1 MLLSLLRPVLVAILL
16 LTGVAAAPL
25 AADWTRVGP
34 DGGSVDAVAA
44 APSRPSTLYARLS
57 SSRLFRS
64 IDGGRTWIRISD
76 NALAFTNLLDLVV
89 DPLVP
94 ARVFALTGEGLF
106 RSNDGGAAW
115 ILSEPGGLDPLS
127 PISAL
132 ALGVHPRR
140 PAILLAS
147 FRHFGALGAL
157 YRSTNRGLTW
167 TRNDDWPTDIRFIES
182 VPAEP
187 DTFWAASWT
196 RRLWR
201 TRDGGQTWTEASRGI
216 PPRGRIE
223 ALAVDP
229 RAPRTAYASVF
240 VPRGNRTGLYKTVNG
255 GDSWRLIRTSLPL
268 KLTVDAQGVVY
279 GVFEDENL
287 YRSLNGGTTW
297 TRAGTG
303 LRSRIVDLEPTP
315 SGLLAGTEAGVFR
328 STDRAATWQSLNR
341 GISEL
346 SITGLAIDD
355 QDPPR
360 LYASDPVAGV
370 YKTANREGFWL
381 HLGHPEPQNPIPWDL
396 PLAVSPADPQV
407 VYAGVTG
414 AVAKSTN
421 GGRRWEVRGIL
432 TCMVTGRLLIDP
444 REPSTLY
451 ASGGFFTSEC
461 EFETEACTLWR
472 SLDAG
477 ESWQCAREGLPGRTG
492 GGVLGIDPLT
502 SAVYAVATPQDLW
515 KSTDRGNTWTLV
527 YAGLKPSSA
536 LVGSARTAGTMY
548 VGRQGEIGRSR
559 NSGQTWQFFSTG
571 LPEQSFVRVL
581 ALDPTNDDVLYAGL
595 DEGVFKS
602 TDAGETWSR
611 LGTWPDVQLTELV
624 IDPREPSVL
633 YAGTD
638 GEGVLRYE
646 P

>member
-1 MLLSLLRPVLVAILL
+1 MFLSPLRVFLL
-16 LTGVAAAPL
+16 LPLLVTGLATAPL
-25 AADWTRVGP
+25 AADWTRIGP
-34 DGGSVDAVAA
+34 EGGSVDAVAA
-44 APSRPSTLYARLS
+44 APSRPSTLYAHLS
-57 SSRLFRS
+57 SGRMFRS
-64 IDGGRTWIRISD
+64 TDGGRSWVRINVS
-76 NALAFTNLLDLVV
+76 AFAFTDFLDLVV

-106 RSNDGGAAW
+106 RSNNGGATWAQ
-115 ILSEPGGLDPLS
+115 SKPGGLDPLS

-132 ALGVHPRR
+132 ALAVHPRR

-147 FRHFGALGAL
+147 FRHSGALGAL
-157 YRSTNRGLTW
+157 YRSTDRGLTW
-167 TRNDDWPTDIRFIES
+167 TRNDSWPADVRFIES

-187 DTFWAASWT
+187 DTFLVVT
-196 RRLWR
+196 LNGQVHR
-201 TRDGGQTWTEASRGI
+201 TQNAGRTWKVVNRGLPGGRVI
-216 PPRGRIE
+216 P

-229 RAPRTAYASVF
+229 RSSRTAYASVLGQ
-240 VPRGNRTGLYKTVNG
+240 PSTPQGIYKTTNG
-255 GDSWRLIRTSLPL
+255 GDSWRRISPSQATR
-268 KLTVDAQGVVY
+268 LTVDAQGVVY
-279 GVFEDENL
+279 AVFVDENL
-287 YRSLNGGTTW
+287 YRSLNGGVTW
-297 TRAGTG
+297 TRVGKG
-303 LRSRIVDLEPTP
+303 LRSRIADLEPTP

-355 QDPPR
+355 QNPPR

-370 YKTANREGFWL
+370 YKTANRGGFWL
-381 HLGHPEPQNPIPWDL
+381 HLGHPEPQNPILWDL
-396 PLAVSPADPQV
+396 PLAVSPGDPQV

-421 GGRRWEVRGIL
+421 GGRRWEVHGSL
-432 TCMVTGRLLIDP
+432 SCVVTGRLLIDP

-451 ASGGFFTSEC
+451 ASGGFYTSEC
-461 EFETEACTLWR
+461 DFEPDACTLWR

-502 SAVYAVATPQDLW
+502 SAVYAVAAPQDLW

-536 LVGSARTAGTMY
+536 LVSSARTAGTLY
-548 VGRQGEIGRSR
+548 VGRQGEVGRSR
-559 NSGQTWQFFSTG
+559 DSGQTWQFFSTG

-581 ALDPTNDDVLYAGL
+581 ALDPTNEDVLYAGL
-595 DEGVFKS
+595 DKGVFKS

-624 IDPREPSVL
+624 IDPREPSIL
-633 YAGTD
+633 YAGTN
-638 GEGVLRYE
+638 GEGVLRYK